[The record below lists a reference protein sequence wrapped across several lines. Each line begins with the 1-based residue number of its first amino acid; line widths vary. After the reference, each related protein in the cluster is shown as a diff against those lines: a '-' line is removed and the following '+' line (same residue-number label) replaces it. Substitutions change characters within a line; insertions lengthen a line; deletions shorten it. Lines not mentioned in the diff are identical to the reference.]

1 MKDLKHLIYFENL
14 LQDSNNDLV
23 RQAKEAGQIAIGS
36 VCYQIPEIILNL
48 PGCFSSRM
56 RAPNTTSMEMGTYY
70 MTSLTCEYCRA
81 MLERALEGNYKFFD
95 CMFEPASCSQLADC
109 MENMEELKI
118 GSGEKFFIQHV
129 DTPMKDD
136 ENGVSHMTKM
146 SRVRVL
152 DKLNEVFGIDTSDEA
167 IRKSVEIHN
176 EVCRL
181 ITEMGQYRKLEKP
194 TITGYEFAVFTLVSY
209 CCPKELILPYLRET
223 VEELKVRVADE
234 KTPYRVRVLVA
245 GSEID
250 DPGFIKLI
258 EDVGAYVA
266 VDRFCFGSFPGR
278 QELILNDDE
287 DLLTQICRQNVLEC
301 QCPRYMNTSKINGRK
316 EYLAKLAREYKADG
330 IIFQQMN
337 FCNFWGYERA
347 GANHIMTQE
356 YNWPVLSVDRPYVV
370 GNSGQLR
377 TRIQAFVERIELK
390 KLQGGMSDGKAN

>member
-1 MKDLKHLIYFENL
+1 MKDLKHLLYLENL

-23 RQAKEAGQIAIGS
+23 RMAKEKGEIAIGN
-36 VCYQIPEIILNL
+36 VCYQIPEVLLNL
-48 PGCFSSRM
+48 PGSFSVRM

-81 MLERALEGNYKFFD
+81 LLERALEGSYQFLDCIFD
-95 CMFEPASCSQLADC
+95 PASCSQLADC
-109 MENMEELKI
+109 MENIEEL
-118 GSGEKFFIQHV
+118 GLGNGEKFFVQHV

-136 ENGVSHMTKM
+136 ENGISHMTHM

-152 DKLNEVFGIDTSDEA
+152 DKLLEVFGIDTSDA
-167 IRKSVEIHN
+167 ALRKSVELHN
-176 EVCRL
+176 KVCGL

-194 TITGYEFAVFTLVSY
+194 IITGYEFAVFTLASY
-209 CCPKELILPYLRET
+209 CCPKDLILPYLRET
-223 VEELKVRVADE
+223 VEELKTRACDE
-234 KTPYRVRVLVA
+234 KKFYRVRVVLA

-250 DPGFIKLI
+250 DPTFIKLI
-258 EDVGAYVA
+258 EDSGAYVA
-266 VDRFCFGSFPGR
+266 ADRFCFGSFPGR
-278 QELILNDDE
+278 QQIILNDEE
-287 DLLTQICRQNVLEC
+287 DVLTQICRENVTGC

-316 EYLAKLAREYKADG
+316 EYLDKLAREYKADG

-347 GANHIMTQE
+347 GASHIISQE
-356 YNWPVLSVDRPYVV
+356 YQWPVLSVDRPYVV

-390 KLQGGMSDGKAN
+390 KLQGGND

>member
-1 MKDLKHLIYFENL
+1 MKDLKNLLYLENL

-23 RQAKEAGQIAIGS
+23 RIAKEKGEIAIGN
-36 VCYQIPEIILNL
+36 VCYQIPEVLLNL
-48 PGCFSSRM
+48 PGCFSVRM

-81 MLERALEGNYKFFD
+81 MLERALEGSYQFLDCIFD
-95 CMFEPASCSQLADC
+95 PASCSQLADC
-109 MENMEELKI
+109 MENIEEL
-118 GSGEKFFIQHV
+118 GLGNGEKFFVQHV

-136 ENGVSHMTKM
+136 ENGISHMTHM

-152 DKLNEVFGIDTSDEA
+152 DKLREVFGIDTSDDA
-167 IRKSVEIHN
+167 LRKSVKLHN
-176 EVCRL
+176 EVCGL

-194 TITGYEFAVFTLVSY
+194 TITGYEFAVFTLASY
-209 CCPKELILPYLRET
+209 CCPKDLILPCLRET
-223 VEELKVRVADE
+223 VEELKTRASDE
-234 KTPYRVRVLVA
+234 KNPYRVRVVVA

-250 DPGFIKLI
+250 DPTFIKLI
-258 EDVGAYVA
+258 EDSGAYVA
-266 VDRFCFGSFPGR
+266 ADRFCFGSFPGR
-278 QELILNDDE
+278 QQIILNDEE
-287 DLLTQICRQNVLEC
+287 DVLTQICRKNVTEC

-316 EYLAKLAREYKADG
+316 EYLDKLAGEYKADG

-347 GANHIMTQE
+347 GATHIMTQE
-356 YNWPVLSVDRPYVV
+356 YHWPVLSVDRPYVV

-390 KLQGGMSDGKAN
+390 KLQGGND

>member
-1 MKDLKHLIYFENL
+1 MKDLKHLLYLENL

-23 RQAKEAGQIAIGS
+23 RMAKEKGEIAIGN
-36 VCYQIPEIILNL
+36 VCYQIPEVLLNL
-48 PGCFSSRM
+48 PGSFSVRM

-81 MLERALEGNYKFFD
+81 ILERALEGSYQFLDCIFD
-95 CMFEPASCSQLADC
+95 PASCSQLADC
-109 MENMEELKI
+109 MENIEEL
-118 GSGEKFFIQHV
+118 GLGNGEKFFVQHV

-136 ENGVSHMTKM
+136 ENGISHMTRM

-152 DKLNEVFGIDTSDEA
+152 DKLLEVFGIDTSDA
-167 IRKSVEIHN
+167 ALRKSVELHN
-176 EVCRL
+176 NVCGL

-194 TITGYEFAVFTLVSY
+194 TITGYEFAVCTLASY
-209 CCPKELILPYLRET
+209 CCPKDLILPYLRET
-223 VEELKVRVADE
+223 VEELKTRASDE
-234 KTPYRVRVLVA
+234 KKSYRVRVVLA

-250 DPGFIKLI
+250 DPTFIKLI
-258 EDVGAYVA
+258 EDSGAYVA
-266 VDRFCFGSFPGR
+266 ADRFCFGSFPGR
-278 QELILNDDE
+278 QQIILNDQE
-287 DLLTQICRQNVLEC
+287 DVLTQICRENVTEC

-316 EYLAKLAREYKADG
+316 EYLDKLAREYKADG

-347 GANHIMTQE
+347 GASHIISQE
-356 YNWPVLSVDRPYVV
+356 YQWPVLSVDRPYVV

-390 KLQGGMSDGKAN
+390 KAAGR

>member
-1 MKDLKHLIYFENL
+1 MRDLKNLLYFEKL
-14 LQDSNNDLV
+14 LEESNNDLV
-23 RQAKEAGQIAIGS
+23 RVAKEKGEIAIGN
-36 VCYQIPEIILNL
+36 VCYQIPEVLLNL

-81 MLERALEGNYKFFD
+81 MLERGLEGSYQFLD
-95 CMFEPASCSQLADC
+95 CIFEPAACSQLADC
-109 MENMEELKI
+109 MENMEVL
-118 GSGEKFFIQHV
+118 GAVSGDKFFVQHV

-136 ENGVSHMTKM
+136 ENGIRHMTHM

-152 DKLNEVFGIDTSDEA
+152 DKLQEVYGIDISNSA
-167 IRKSVEIHN
+167 LKKAVEQHN

-181 ITEMGQYRKLEKP
+181 ITEMGQYRKLKNP
-194 TITGYEFAVFTLVSY
+194 TITGYEFAVFTLASY

-223 VEELKVRVADE
+223 AEELKTRSADE
-234 KTPYRVRVLVA
+234 ISHYRVRVLVA

-250 DPGFIKLI
+250 DPAFIKLI
-258 EDVGAYVA
+258 EDAGAYVA

-278 QELILNDDE
+278 QEIMLNEAEDILS
-287 DLLTQICRQNVLEC
+287 QICRDNASEC

-316 EYLAKLAREYKADG
+316 AYLDGLAKEFEVDG
-330 IIFQQMN
+330 IVFQQMN

-347 GANHIMTQE
+347 GASHILTQD
-356 YNWPVLSVDRPYVV
+356 YNWPVLSLDRPYVV

-390 KLQGGMSDGKAN
+390 KLQGGR

>member
-1 MKDLKHLIYFENL
+1 MKDLKNLLYLENL

-23 RQAKEAGQIAIGS
+23 RKAKEKGEIAIGN
-36 VCYQIPEIILNL
+36 VCYQIPEVLLNL
-48 PGCFSSRM
+48 PGSFSVRM

-81 MLERALEGNYKFFD
+81 LLERALEGSYQFLDCIFD
-95 CMFEPASCSQLADC
+95 PASCSQLADC
-109 MENMEELKI
+109 MENIEEL
-118 GSGEKFFIQHV
+118 GLGNGEKFFVQHV

-136 ENGVSHMTKM
+136 ENGISHMTRM

-152 DKLNEVFGIDTSDEA
+152 DKLLEVFGIDTSDDA
-167 IRKSVEIHN
+167 LRKSVKIHN
-176 EVCRL
+176 EVCAL

-209 CCPKELILPYLRET
+209 CCPKDLILPYLRET
-223 VEELKVRVADE
+223 VEELKTRASDE
-234 KTPYRVRVLVA
+234 KKSYRVRVVVA

-250 DPGFIKLI
+250 DPNFIKLI
-258 EDVGAYVA
+258 EDSGAYVA
-266 VDRFCFGSFPGR
+266 ADRFCFGSFPGR
-278 QELILNDDE
+278 QQIILNDEE
-287 DLLTQICRQNVLEC
+287 DVLTQICRENVTEC

-316 EYLAKLAREYKADG
+316 EYLDKLAREYKADG
-330 IIFQQMN
+330 VIFQQMN

-347 GANHIMTQE
+347 GATHIMTQE
-356 YNWPVLSVDRPYVV
+356 YHWPVLSVDRPYVV

-390 KLQGGMSDGKAN
+390 KLQGGND

>member
-1 MKDLKHLIYFENL
+1 MRDLKHLLYFENL

-23 RQAKEAGQIAIGS
+23 REAKENGQIAIGS
-36 VCYQIPEIILNL
+36 VCYQIPEVILNL
-48 PGCFSSRM
+48 PGSFSSRM

-95 CMFEPASCSQLADC
+95 CMFDPASCSQLADC
-109 MENMEELKI
+109 MENMEEL
-118 GSGEKFFIQHV
+118 GLGNGEKFFIQHV

-136 ENGVSHMTKM
+136 ENAILHMTNM
-146 SRVRVL
+146 SRIRVL
-152 DKLNEVFGIDTSDEA
+152 DKLNEVFGIDISDDSLLKA
-167 IRKSVEIHN
+167 VQTHN

-181 ITEMGQYRKLEKP
+181 ITDMGEYRKLENP
-194 TITGYEFAVFTLVSY
+194 TITGYEFAVFTLASY

-223 VEELKVRVADE
+223 VEELKTRVTDE
-234 KTPYRVRVLVA
+234 KNPYRVRVLLA

-250 DPGFIKLI
+250 DPNFIKLI
-258 EDVGAYVA
+258 EDSGAYVA
-266 VDRFCFGSFPGR
+266 ADRFCFGSLPGR
-278 QELILNDDE
+278 QEIILNDEE
-287 DLLTQICRQNVLEC
+287 DLLTQICRQNVTEC

-316 EYLAKLAREYKADG
+316 EYLNKLAHEYKADG

-347 GANHIMTQE
+347 GANHIMTKD
-356 YNWPVLSVDRPYVV
+356 YNWPVLGVDRPYVV

-390 KLQGGMSDGKAN
+390 KLQGGNL

>member
-1 MKDLKHLIYFENL
+1 MKDLKNLLYFENL

-23 RQAKEAGQIAIGS
+23 RIAKEKGEIAIGN
-36 VCYQIPEIILNL
+36 VCYQIPEVLLNL
-48 PGCFSSRM
+48 PGSFSVRM

-81 MLERALEGNYKFFD
+81 LLERALEGSYNFLDCIFD
-95 CMFEPASCSQLADC
+95 PASCSQLADC
-109 MENMEELKI
+109 MENIEEL
-118 GSGEKFFIQHV
+118 GLGNGEKFFVQHV

-136 ENGVSHMTKM
+136 ENAISHMTHM

-152 DKLNEVFGIDTSDEA
+152 DKLLEVFGIDTSDDA
-167 IRKSVEIHN
+167 LRKSVKLHN

-209 CCPKELILPYLRET
+209 CCPKDLILPFLRET
-223 VEELKVRVADE
+223 VEELKTRASDE
-234 KTPYRVRVLVA
+234 KKFYRVRVVVA

-250 DPGFIKLI
+250 DPALIKLI
-258 EDVGAYVA
+258 EDSGAYVA
-266 VDRFCFGSFPGR
+266 ADRFCFGSFPGR
-278 QELILNDDE
+278 QQIILNDAE
-287 DLLTQICRQNVLEC
+287 DVLTQICRENVTEC

-316 EYLAKLAREYKADG
+316 EYLDKLAREYKADG

-347 GANHIMTQE
+347 GANHIMSKE

-377 TRIQAFVERIELK
+377 TRIQAFIERIELK
-390 KLQGGMSDGKAN
+390 KLQGGND

>member
-1 MKDLKHLIYFENL
+1 MKDLKHLLYFENL
-14 LQDSNNDLV
+14 LQESNNDLV
-23 RQAKEAGQIAIGS
+23 RQAKENGQIAIGS

-48 PGCFSSRM
+48 PGSFSSRM

-95 CMFEPASCSQLADC
+95 CMFDPASCSQLADC
-109 MENMEELKI
+109 MENMEEL
-118 GSGEKFFIQHV
+118 GLGGGEKFFIQHV

-136 ENGVSHMTKM
+136 ENGVLHMTNM
-146 SRVRVL
+146 SSIRVL
-152 DKLNEVFGIDTSDEA
+152 DKLHEVFGIDISDDA
-167 IRKSVEIHN
+167 LLKSVEVHN

-181 ITEMGQYRKLEKP
+181 ITAMGEYRKLENP
-194 TITGYEFAVFTLVSY
+194 TITGYEFAVFTLASY
-209 CCPKELILPYLRET
+209 CCPKDLILPYLRET
-223 VEELKVRVADE
+223 VEELKTREAD
-234 KTPYRVRVLVA
+234 KKNPYRVRVVVA

-250 DPGFIKLI
+250 DPSFIKLI
-258 EDVGAYVA
+258 EDSGAYVA
-266 VDRFCFGSFPGR
+266 ADRFCFGSLPGR
-278 QELILNDDE
+278 QEIILNDTE
-287 DLLTQICRQNVLEC
+287 DLLTQICRQNVTEC

-316 EYLAKLAREYKADG
+316 EYLDKLAREYKADG

-347 GANHIMTQE
+347 GANHIMTQQ

-390 KLQGGMSDGKAN
+390 KLQGGMGDGKAN

>member
-1 MKDLKHLIYFENL
+1 MKDLKHLLYLENL

-23 RQAKEAGQIAIGS
+23 RMAKEKGEIAIGN
-36 VCYQIPEIILNL
+36 VCYQIPEVLLNL
-48 PGCFSSRM
+48 PGSFSVRM

-81 MLERALEGNYKFFD
+81 ILERALEGSYQFLDCIFD
-95 CMFEPASCSQLADC
+95 PASCSQLADC
-109 MENMEELKI
+109 MENIEEL
-118 GSGEKFFIQHV
+118 GLGNGEKFFVQHV

-136 ENGVSHMTKM
+136 ENGISHMTRM

-152 DKLNEVFGIDTSDEA
+152 DKLLEVFGIDTSDA
-167 IRKSVEIHN
+167 ALRKSVELHN
-176 EVCRL
+176 NVCGL

-194 TITGYEFAVFTLVSY
+194 TITGYEFAVFTLASY
-209 CCPKELILPYLRET
+209 CCPKDLILPCLRET
-223 VEELKVRVADE
+223 VEELKTRASDE
-234 KTPYRVRVLVA
+234 KKSYRVRVVLA

-250 DPGFIKLI
+250 DPTFIKLI
-258 EDVGAYVA
+258 EDSGAYVA
-266 VDRFCFGSFPGR
+266 ADRFCFGSFPGR
-278 QELILNDDE
+278 QQIILNDQE
-287 DLLTQICRQNVLEC
+287 DVLTQICRENVTEC

-316 EYLAKLAREYKADG
+316 EYLDKLAREYKADG

-347 GANHIMTQE
+347 GASHIISQE
-356 YNWPVLSVDRPYVV
+356 YQWPVLSVDRPYVV

-390 KLQGGMSDGKAN
+390 KAAGR

>member
-1 MKDLKHLIYFENL
+1 MKDLKNLLYFEDL

-23 RQAKEAGQIAIGS
+23 RIAKEKGEIAIGN
-36 VCYQIPEIILNL
+36 VCYQIPEVLLNL
-48 PGCFSSRM
+48 PGSFSVRM

-81 MLERALEGNYKFFD
+81 LLERALEGSYQFLD
-95 CMFEPASCSQLADC
+95 CMFDPVSCSQLADC
-109 MENMEELKI
+109 MENIEEL
-118 GSGEKFFIQHV
+118 GLGNGEKFFVQHV

-136 ENGVSHMTKM
+136 ENGISHMTRM

-152 DKLNEVFGIDTSDEA
+152 DKLQEVFGIDTSDDA
-167 IRKSVEIHN
+167 LRKSVKLHN
-176 EVCRL
+176 EVCGL

-209 CCPKELILPYLRET
+209 CCPKDLILPYLRET
-223 VEELKVRVADE
+223 IEELKTRASDE
-234 KTPYRVRVLVA
+234 KKSYRVRVVVA

-250 DPGFIKLI
+250 DPALIKLI
-258 EDVGAYVA
+258 EDCGAYVA
-266 VDRFCFGSFPGR
+266 ADRFCFGSFPGR
-278 QELILNDDE
+278 QQIILNDSE
-287 DLLTQICRQNVLEC
+287 DVLTQICRENVTQC

-316 EYLAKLAREYKADG
+316 EYLDKLAREYKADG

-347 GANHIMTQE
+347 GATHIMEQE
-356 YNWPVLSVDRPYVV
+356 YHWPVLSVDRPYVV

-390 KLQGGMSDGKAN
+390 KLQGGND

>member
-1 MKDLKHLIYFENL
+1 MKDLRHLDYFEKL
-14 LQDSNNDLV
+14 LEESNNDLV
-23 RQAKEAGQIAIGS
+23 RTAKEDGQIAIGN
-36 VCYQIPEIILNL
+36 VCYQIPEVLLNL
-48 PGCFSSRM
+48 PGCFSARM

-81 MLERALEGNYKFFD
+81 MLEHALEGHYQFLDCIFD
-95 CMFEPASCSQLADC
+95 PASCSQLADA
-109 MENMEELKI
+109 MENMEEL
-118 GSGEKFFIQHV
+118 GVCGGEKFFVQHV

-136 ENGVSHMTKM
+136 ENGINHMTHM

-152 DKLNEVFGIDTSDEA
+152 DKLKEVFDIDTSDAA
-167 IRKSVEIHN
+167 IRKAVAMHN

-181 ITEMGQYRKLEKP
+181 ITEMGQYRKFDNP
-194 TITGYEFAVFTLVSY
+194 TITGYEFAVMTLISY

-223 VEELKVRVADE
+223 AEELKTRVADE
-234 KTPYRVRVLVA
+234 RNPYRVRVVVA
-245 GSEID
+245 GSEVD
-250 DPGFIKLI
+250 DPTFIKLI
-258 EDVGAYVA
+258 EDSGAYVA

-278 QELILNDDE
+278 QEIILNDTE
-287 DLLTQICRQNVLEC
+287 DVLLQICRDNVLEC

-316 EYLAKLAREYKADG
+316 AYLDQLAREYRADG
-330 IIFQQMN
+330 IVFQQMN

-347 GANHIMTQE
+347 GASHILTQE

-390 KLQGGMSDGKAN
+390 KLQGGNL